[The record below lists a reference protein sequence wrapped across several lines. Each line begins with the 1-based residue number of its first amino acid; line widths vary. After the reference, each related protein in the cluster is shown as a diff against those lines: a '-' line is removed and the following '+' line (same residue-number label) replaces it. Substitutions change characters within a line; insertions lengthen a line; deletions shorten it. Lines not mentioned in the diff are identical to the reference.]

1 MADGCTG
8 HRVAYFIETN
18 RMRNRWLIAVMFV
31 VMVLTVASCNVT
43 RSLPE
48 GDYLLSRVKFED
60 DKTTPR
66 EERITPDRDDLEA
79 YVRQSPNKRIF
90 GIDFY
95 VWVYQKANPEKTNW
109 WNNFKRK
116 IGEEPVLLDSA
127 LTQKSI
133 QNLSTYLH
141 TRGYFSSTVECKIDT
156 TRRRRRAELT
166 YVIRQGEP
174 TRIDSIDYE
183 FRDESLRSIILAD
196 TSVSILGRGD
206 ILDITRLDAERERVA
221 AYLNDR
227 GYFDF
232 TVNNISYEVDTIG
245 NKYDADVKMIIRPTI
260 AGYSERGAQIL
271 EDNAVYRLRNINVY
285 PTYDPMLRS
294 TTGFKKDANIDTTY
308 YYGLTIIRD
317 LNTTPQLRNA
327 VLRRTIP
334 LFPNYIYNASL
345 INYTNKELMSLGF
358 FRNSKITFDR
368 VDAEDTYVTFL
379 GQSDNEESVL
389 LNTREEFLDCNIYAT
404 PALKQSLKVDLE
416 ASSTSTFYGLSAT
429 LGYSNDNVFR
439 GAEAFDISARFGFE
453 FMYARDVEKRSA
465 QELSLTAG
473 LSFPRFLTPFRTS
486 PGMKVASPRTRLEL
500 SFDYQNRPYY
510 LRNIFSARWAYSWKQ
525 GGRSSFVIRP
535 IDINWIDVKSVDEA
549 FLADIDNQYLRTSF
563 ESQLNAGL
571 SASWVYNT
579 QRSNLESNATLVR
592 ANIETVGNLIQGLE
606 SIFSSHAP
614 GKNYYEILGVRY
626 AQFVRAEISAS
637 QKIDLG
643 HKMALAGRIFAGV
656 GVTYGNSAGRSIPF
670 DRMFYCGG
678 ANSMRGWVPRTLGP
692 GNKPQVKD
700 ATYPA
705 QVGDVR
711 LEANAEFRFPIW
723 WIFHGALFFD
733 AGNVWYLRDTEDSN
747 PEEVFHFDNFYKQ
760 LGFNTG
766 LGLRIDATFVILRFD
781 LGIQLHNP
789 GQPEG
794 QRWIHDFKWRNMAL
808 NFGVGYPF

>member
-1 MADGCTG
+1 
-8 HRVAYFIETN
+8 
-18 RMRNRWLIAVMFV
+18 MRTRWWIAFVLV
-31 VMVLTVASCNVT
+31 VMAIVIASCSVT
-43 RSLPE
+43 QSLPE
-48 GDYLLSRVKFED
+48 GEYLLSKVKFHD
-60 DKTTPR
+60 DKSTPR
-66 EERITPDRDDLEA
+66 EERITPDRDNLEA
-79 YVRQSPNKRIF
+79 YVRQSPNKRIL

-95 VWVYQKANPEKTNW
+95 VWVYEKAKPEKTNW
-109 WNNFKRK
+109 WNNFIRK
-116 IGEEPVLLDSA
+116 IGEEPVLLDST
-127 LTQKSI
+127 LTEKSI

-141 TRGYFSSTVECKIDT
+141 TRGYFSSSVDCHIDT
-156 TRRRRRAELT
+156 TRRARRAELT
-166 YVIRQGEP
+166 YTIKQGEP
-174 TRIDSIDYE
+174 TRIDSIEYL
-183 FRDESLRSIILAD
+183 FRDESLRTIILAD
-196 TSVSILGRGD
+196 TAASLLNHGE
-206 ILDITRLDAERERVA
+206 ILDITRLDAERERIA
-221 AYLNDR
+221 NYLNNR

-245 NKYDADVKMIIRPTI
+245 RKYEADVKMIIRPTI
-260 AGYSERGAQIL
+260 AGYDERGAQIL

-294 TTGFKKDANIDTTY
+294 TTGFRADANIDTTY

-317 LNTTPQLRNA
+317 RNTTPQLRNA

-334 LFPNYIYNASL
+334 LFPNYIYNAEL
-345 INYTNKELMSLGF
+345 INHTNKELMSLGF
-358 FRNSKITFDR
+358 FRNSKITFER
-368 VDAEDTYVTFL
+368 VDHDDTYISYINHE
-379 GQSDNEESVL
+379 SDGDGDDML
-389 LNTREEFLDCNIYAT
+389 LNTREEFLDCNIYVT
-404 PALKQSLKVDLE
+404 PAMKQSMKVDVE

-429 LGYSNDNVFR
+429 LGYSNNNVFR

-465 QELSLTAG
+465 QELSITTG

-486 PGMKVASPRTRLEL
+486 PGMKITHPKTRLEL

-510 LRNIFSARWAYSWKQ
+510 LRNIFSARWAYSWQQ
-525 GGRSSFVIRP
+525 GGRSTFAIRP
-535 IDINWIDVKSVDEA
+535 IDINWIDVKSVDET

-579 QRSNLESNATLVR
+579 QRANLERHATLVR
-592 ANIETVGNLIQGLE
+592 VNVESVGNLIQGIETL
-606 SIFSSHAP
+606 FSEHAP

-626 AQFVRAEISAS
+626 AQYVRAEINAS

-643 HKMALAGRIFAGV
+643 HKMALAGRLFAGV

-678 ANSMRGWVPRTLGP
+678 ANSMRGWAPRTLGP
-692 GNKPQVKD
+692 GNKPQVHD
-700 ATYPA
+700 TTYPS

-747 PEEVFHFDNFYKQ
+747 PDEVFHFDSFYKQ

-789 GQPEG
+789 GRPEG
-794 QRWIHDFKWRNMAL
+794 ERWINNFKWKNMAL

>member
-1 MADGCTG
+1 M
-8 HRVAYFIETN
+8 
-18 RMRNRWLIAVMFV
+18 LV
-31 VMVLTVASCNVT
+31 VMAIVIASCSVT
-43 RSLPE
+43 QSLPE
-48 GDYLLSRVKFED
+48 GEYLLSKVKFHD
-60 DKTTPR
+60 DKSTPR
-66 EERITPDRDDLEA
+66 EERITPDRDNLEA
-79 YVRQSPNKRIF
+79 YVRQSPNKRIL

-95 VWVYQKANPEKTNW
+95 VWVYEKAKPEKTNW
-109 WNNFKRK
+109 WNNFIRK
-116 IGEEPVLLDSA
+116 IGEEPVLLDST
-127 LTQKSI
+127 LTEKSI

-141 TRGYFSSTVECKIDT
+141 TRGYFSSSVDCHIDT
-156 TRRRRRAELT
+156 TRRARRAELT
-166 YVIRQGEP
+166 YTIKQGEP
-174 TRIDSIDYE
+174 TRIDSIEYL
-183 FRDESLRSIILAD
+183 FRDESLRTIILAD
-196 TSVSILGRGD
+196 TAASLLNHGE
-206 ILDITRLDAERERVA
+206 ILDITRLDAERERIA
-221 AYLNDR
+221 NYLNNR

-245 NKYDADVKMIIRPTI
+245 RKYEADVKMIIRPTI
-260 AGYSERGAQIL
+260 AGYDERGAQIL

-294 TTGFKKDANIDTTY
+294 TTGFRADANIDTTY

-317 LNTTPQLRNA
+317 RNTTPQLRNA

-334 LFPNYIYNASL
+334 LFPNYIYNAEL
-345 INYTNKELMSLGF
+345 INHTNKELMSLGF
-358 FRNSKITFDR
+358 FRNSKITFER
-368 VDAEDTYVTFL
+368 VDHDDTYISYINHE
-379 GQSDNEESVL
+379 SDDDGDGGDML
-389 LNTREEFLDCNIYAT
+389 LNTREEFLDCNIYVT
-404 PALKQSLKVDLE
+404 PAMKQSMKVDVE

-429 LGYSNDNVFR
+429 LGYSNNNVFR

-465 QELSLTAG
+465 QELSITTG

-486 PGMKVASPRTRLEL
+486 PGMKITHPKTRLEL

-510 LRNIFSARWAYSWKQ
+510 LRNIFSARWAYSWQQ
-525 GGRSSFVIRP
+525 GGRSTFAIRP
-535 IDINWIDVKSVDEA
+535 IDINWIDVKSVDET

-579 QRSNLESNATLVR
+579 QRANLERHATLVR
-592 ANIETVGNLIQGLE
+592 VNVESVGNLIQGIETL
-606 SIFSSHAP
+606 FSEHAP

-626 AQFVRAEISAS
+626 AQYVRAEINAS

-643 HKMALAGRIFAGV
+643 HKMALAGRLFAGV

-678 ANSMRGWVPRTLGP
+678 ANSMRGWAPRTLGP
-692 GNKPQVKD
+692 GNKPQVHD
-700 ATYPA
+700 TTYPS

-747 PEEVFHFDNFYKQ
+747 PDEVFHFDSFYKQ

-789 GQPEG
+789 GRPEG
-794 QRWIHDFKWRNMAL
+794 ERWINNFKWKNMAL

>member
-1 MADGCTG
+1 
-8 HRVAYFIETN
+8 
-18 RMRNRWLIAVMFV
+18 MRTRWWIAFVLV
-31 VMVLTVASCNVT
+31 VMAIVIASCSVT
-43 RSLPE
+43 QSLPE
-48 GDYLLSRVKFED
+48 GEYLLSKVKFHD
-60 DKTTPR
+60 DKSTPR
-66 EERITPDRDDLEA
+66 EERITPDRDNLEA
-79 YVRQSPNKRIF
+79 YVRQSPNKRIL

-95 VWVYQKANPEKTNW
+95 VWVYEKAKPEKTNW
-109 WNNFKRK
+109 WNNFIRK
-116 IGEEPVLLDSA
+116 IGEEPVLLDST
-127 LTQKSI
+127 LTEKSI

-141 TRGYFSSTVECKIDT
+141 TRGYFSSSVDCHIDT
-156 TRRRRRAELT
+156 TRRARRAELT
-166 YVIRQGEP
+166 YTIKQGEP
-174 TRIDSIDYE
+174 TRIDSIEYL
-183 FRDESLRSIILAD
+183 FRDESLRTIILAD
-196 TSVSILGRGD
+196 TAASLLNHGE
-206 ILDITRLDAERERVA
+206 ILDITRLDAERERIA
-221 AYLNDR
+221 NYLNNR

-245 NKYDADVKMIIRPTI
+245 RKYEADVKMIIRPTI
-260 AGYSERGAQIL
+260 AGYDERGAQIL

-294 TTGFKKDANIDTTY
+294 TTGFRADANIDTTY

-317 LNTTPQLRNA
+317 RNTTPQLRNA

-334 LFPNYIYNASL
+334 LFPNYIYNAEL
-345 INYTNKELMSLGF
+345 INHTNKELMSLGF
-358 FRNSKITFDR
+358 FRNSKITFER
-368 VDAEDTYVTFL
+368 VDHDDTYISYINHE
-379 GQSDNEESVL
+379 SDDDDGGDML
-389 LNTREEFLDCNIYAT
+389 LNTREEFLDCNIYVT
-404 PALKQSLKVDLE
+404 PAMKQSMKVDVE

-429 LGYSNDNVFR
+429 LGYSNNNVFR

-465 QELSLTAG
+465 QELSITTG

-486 PGMKVASPRTRLEL
+486 PGMKITHPKTRLEL

-510 LRNIFSARWAYSWKQ
+510 LRNIFSARWAYSWQQ
-525 GGRSSFVIRP
+525 GGRSTFAIRP
-535 IDINWIDVKSVDEA
+535 IDINWIDVKSVDET

-579 QRSNLESNATLVR
+579 QRANLERHATLVR
-592 ANIETVGNLIQGLE
+592 VNVESVGNLIQGIETL
-606 SIFSSHAP
+606 FSEHAP

-626 AQFVRAEISAS
+626 AQYVRAEINAS

-643 HKMALAGRIFAGV
+643 HKMALAGRLFAGV

-678 ANSMRGWVPRTLGP
+678 ANSMRGWAPRTLGP
-692 GNKPQVKD
+692 GNKPQVHD
-700 ATYPA
+700 TTYPS

-747 PEEVFHFDNFYKQ
+747 PDEVFHFDSFYKQ

-789 GQPEG
+789 GRPEG
-794 QRWIHDFKWRNMAL
+794 ERWINNFKWKNMAL